1 MVNSDLFRNKNYS
14 TFAQI
19 KNKIVFVQLIITFSS
34 YNCLYFSLIF
44 KDVIIRILWNQ
55 YVLVMVGLQDC
66 YLFLLLNILGYV
78 LGSCCHL
85 FNVLYSNSLR
95 ENLVIFCIGLPG
107 NQNSYVTQSNTWLSL
122 VSISSQQRPG
132 WWGHEVQSML
142 TSYPIIIMSSS
153 GTYG

>member
-1 MVNSDLFRNKNYS
+1 MLSLHSEQETLQERNFFLDIKANWKSHNIKDWNTVHSFVSQCNVIVNSDLFRNKYYS

-19 KNKIVFVQLIITFSS
+19 KNKIVFVQLMITFSS

-66 YLFLLLNILGYV
+66 YLFLILNILGYV

-85 FNVLYSNSLR
+85 AT
-95 ENLVIFCIGLPG
+95 G
-107 NQNSYVTQSNTWLSL
+107 NKQKWS
-122 VSISSQQRPG
+122 
-132 WWGHEVQSML
+132 
-142 TSYPIIIMSSS
+142 
-153 GTYG
+153 

>member
-1 MVNSDLFRNKNYS
+1 MLSLHSEQETLQERNFFFDIKANWKSHNIKDWNTVHSFVSQCNVIVNSDLFRNKNYS

-19 KNKIVFVQLIITFSS
+19 KNKIVFVQLMITFSS

-66 YLFLLLNILGYV
+66 YLFLILNILGYV

-85 FNVLYSNSLR
+85 AT
-95 ENLVIFCIGLPG
+95 G
-107 NQNSYVTQSNTWLSL
+107 NKQKWS
-122 VSISSQQRPG
+122 
-132 WWGHEVQSML
+132 
-142 TSYPIIIMSSS
+142 
-153 GTYG
+153 